1 MTWRDRPMMSL
12 DCESTGI
19 NPETAHV
26 VTACLGLATQQG
38 WTAHT
43 WLVTQAEPI
52 PEQATKVHGITTE
65 HANKYGVEPGIAL
78 RKLREDLAR
87 GWVMGMPLVVV
98 NAPYDLTLLDREWR
112 RHGIAPLKP
121 GPVLDPLVMARMS
134 PFTVKGGHQ
143 LATLCERY
151 GIALGDD
158 AHGAEA
164 DAHAGVR
171 LAWKLGGLD
180 AFRDRTLDELQ
191 TIQAAEYARQQEAR
205 AAKALGEGREYR
217 LSTAWPVIPATTT
230 ERSVA

>member
-1 MTWRDRPMMSL
+1 MSWRDLAMIGF
-12 DCESTGI
+12 DTETTDTD
-19 NPETAHV
+19 PEQARI
-26 VTACLGLATQQG
+26 VTACMGVATKTG

-43 WLVTQAEPI
+43 WLVKQSEPI
-52 PEQATKVHGITTE
+52 PAEATKVHGITTE
-65 HANKYGVEPGIAL
+65 HANTYGVEPRIAL

-87 GWVMGMPLVVV
+87 GWGMGMPLVVV

-134 PFTVKGGHQ
+134 PYAVKGGHQ